1 MAQIFNLFVLI
12 EAPRP
17 PFVYFRPF
25 LNAMTDMLQN
35 MTINGKS
42 IDGVLGIQ
50 TWDCRMVCACKSTEL

>member
-25 LNAMTDMLQN
+25 LNAMLQN